1 MIGAGSKTRAPA
13 GPRGAGTPPRG
24 PGGQLFRGPRG
35 VPKLT
40 DVYLPKHFTARDQ
53 AAVEAFVDG
62 AGAADLVT
70 FDGTKPVASLIP
82 IIWARPAGAQK
93 GAGAGESAHGRL
105 LGHLALANPQ
115 WRSVGSQ
122 TVALAIVH
130 GPQAYLSPSWYPST
144 ARHGKMVPTWNYVS
158 VHITGRL
165 TVHRDP
171 EWIRDVVSRLTAR
184 HEAGRP
190 SPWRVSDAPGDF
202 IDGQLRA
209 IVGVELTI
217 ATVEAKEKLSQN
229 RNAEDRAGA
238 LDGLR
243 HEPGA
248 GPAAIAD
255 LMAKLPP
262 PRR

>member
-1 MIGAGSKTRAPA
+1 
-13 GPRGAGTPPRG
+13 
-24 PGGQLFRGPRG
+24 
-35 VPKLT
+35 
-40 DVYLPKHFTARDQ
+40 VYLPKHFTARDR
-53 AAVEAFVDG
+53 AVVEAFVDG

-82 IIWARPAGAQK
+82 IIWDRPAGAP
-93 GAGAGESAHGRL
+93 GGTGTGENGHGRL

-115 WRSVGSQ
+115 WRSAGPG

-130 GPQAYLSPSWYPST
+130 GPQAYVSPSWYPST
-144 ARHGKMVPTWNYVS
+144 ARHGKVVPTWNYVS

-165 TVHRDP
+165 AIHRDP
-171 EWIRDVVSRLTAR
+171 AWIRDVVSRLTAR

-190 SPWRVSDAPGDF
+190 SRWRVDDAPGDF

-209 IVGVELTI
+209 IVGVELAI

-229 RNAEDRAGA
+229 RDVEDRAGA

-243 HEPGA
+243 REPGPGA
-248 GPAAIAD
+248 AAIAD
-255 LMAKLPP
+255 LMATPPP